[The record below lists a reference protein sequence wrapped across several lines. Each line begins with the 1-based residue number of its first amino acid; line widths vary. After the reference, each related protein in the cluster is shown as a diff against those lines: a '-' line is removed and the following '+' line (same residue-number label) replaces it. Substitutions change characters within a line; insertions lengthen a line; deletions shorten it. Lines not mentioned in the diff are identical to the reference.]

1 MPKETSHPKPA
12 ILAQAFT
19 TMNMIIRNNYNVSCI
34 YKCINEFFSLHFNST
49 VPHANNTLNLVYGE
63 QFMYIVLPVNVKLLC
78 TGMYFKEN

>member
-19 TMNMIIRNNYNVSCI
+19 TMNMIIRNNYDVSCM
-34 YKCINEFFSLHFNST
+34 YNVQMNFFSLHFNST

-63 QFMYIVLPVNVKLLC
+63 QFMYIMLPVNVKLLC
-78 TGMYFKEN
+78 MYFKEN

>member
-19 TMNMIIRNNYNVSCI
+19 TMNMIIHNNYNVSCM
-34 YKCINEFFSLHFNST
+34 YNVQMNFFSLHFNST
-49 VPHANNTLNLVYGE
+49 VPHANNTLNLVYRE

-78 TGMYFKEN
+78 MYFKEN

>member
-19 TMNMIIRNNYNVSCI
+19 TINMIIRNNYDVSCM
-34 YKCINEFFSLHFNST
+34 YNVQMNFFSLHFNST

-63 QFMYIVLPVNVKLLC
+63 QFMYIMLPVNVKLLC
-78 TGMYFKEN
+78 MYFKEN

>member
-19 TMNMIIRNNYNVSCI
+19 TMNMIIRNNYDVSCM
-34 YKCINEFFSLHFNST
+34 YNVQMNFFSLHFNST

-63 QFMYIVLPVNVKLLC
+63 QFMYMMLPVNVKLLC
-78 TGMYFKEN
+78 MYFKEN

>member
-19 TMNMIIRNNYNVSCI
+19 TMNMIIRNNYNVSCM
-34 YKCINEFFSLHFNST
+34 YNVQMNFFSLYFNST
-49 VPHANNTLNLVYGE
+49 VPHANNTLNLVYRE

-78 TGMYFKEN
+78 MYFKEN

>member
-19 TMNMIIRNNYNVSCI
+19 TMNMIIRNNYNVSCM
-34 YKCINEFFSLHFNST
+34 YNVQMNFFSLHFNST

-63 QFMYIVLPVNVKLLC
+63 QFMYIMLPVNVKLLC
-78 TGMYFKEN
+78 MYFKEN

>member
-1 MPKETSHPKPA
+1 MPKETPHPKPA

-19 TMNMIIRNNYNVSCI
+19 TMNMIIRNNYNVSCM
-34 YKCINEFFSLHFNST
+34 YNVQMNFFSLHFNST

-78 TGMYFKEN
+78 MYFKEN

>member
-19 TMNMIIRNNYNVSCI
+19 TINMIIRNNYDVSCM
-34 YKCINEFFSLHFNST
+34 YNVQMNFFSLHLNST
-49 VPHANNTLNLVYGE
+49 VPHANNTLNLVYRE

-78 TGMYFKEN
+78 MYFKEN

>member
-12 ILAQAFT
+12 ILAQALT
-19 TMNMIIRNNYNVSCI
+19 TMNMIIRNNYNVSCM
-34 YKCINEFFSLHFNST
+34 YNVQMNFFSLHFNST

-78 TGMYFKEN
+78 MYFKEN